1 MAVDAPDELTID
13 QLAARTGMTVRN
25 IRAHQ
30 SRGLLAPPTVRGRTG
45 YYGPDHVERLELI
58 KELQADGYNLDL
70 IRRLVEGAG
79 GRTGE
84 VLRFTRAVREPFVT
98 ESPEPIDVVKL
109 AETWGTADPGLF
121 MRAIEVG
128 LIRQREDGRYEA
140 VSPRLVAA
148 GGELASVGV
157 SPAEALELFGKLR
170 EQADAIAR
178 SFVELFLEHVWAPF
192 DAAGQP
198 EERWPEIQATLERL
212 RPLAMEG
219 VVAVFGVAM
228 SEVVEQA
235 FGRELQR
242 LGEDA
247 ERRP

>member
-1 MAVDAPDELTID
+1 MEGATELTID
-13 QLAARTGMTVRN
+13 QLASRTGMTVRN

-30 SRGLLAPPTVRGRTG
+30 SRGLLAPPEVRGRTG
-45 YYGPDHVERLELI
+45 YYGPEHVERLELI

-70 IRRLVEGAG
+70 IRRLVDGAS

-84 VLRFTRAVREPFVT
+84 VLRFTRAVREPFGSET
-98 ESPEPIDVVKL
+98 PEPIDVMQL
-109 AETWGTADPGLF
+109 AQTWGTADPALF
-121 MRAIEVG
+121 MRAVEVG
-128 LIRQREDGRYEA
+128 LVRQRDDGRYEA

-148 GGELASVGV
+148 GGELAQVGV

-178 SFVELFLEHVWAPF
+178 SFAQLFIEHVWEPF
-192 DAAGQP
+192 DAAGRP
-198 EERWPEIQATLERL
+198 EERWPEIQAALERL

-228 SEVVEQA
+228 SEAAEQA
-235 FGRELQR
+235 FGRELAR
-242 LGEDA
+242 LEEPDA
-247 ERRP
+247 AA